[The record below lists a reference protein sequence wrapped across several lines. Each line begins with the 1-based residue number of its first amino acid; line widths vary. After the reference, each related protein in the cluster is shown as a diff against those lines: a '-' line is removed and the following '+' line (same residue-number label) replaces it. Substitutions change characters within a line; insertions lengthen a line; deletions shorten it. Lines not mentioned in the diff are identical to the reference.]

1 MVLLVIKNSDSFAL
15 NDMQPVVKTN
25 KTETSDKID

>member
-1 MVLLVIKNSDSFAL
+1 MVLLVIKISNNFVR

-25 KTETSDKID
+25 KAKTSEKID